1 MGQYVV
7 DMGFGMDVEVGSG
20 IVRVTIGRGRGS
32 PALHDPVIVGD
43 WEGAGMAETMDRVAR
58 LRCAARD
65 KTDSETAVKGEIGS
79 WGTVEAAWAGSRTSG
94 ELAGI
99 VKMLL
104 RPPV

>member
-7 DMGFGMDVEVGSG
+7 DMGFGMDVEVGTG

-43 WEGAGMAETMDRVAR
+43 WEGAGMAETLDRVAR

-65 KTDSETAVKGEIGS
+65 KTDPEKAVKDEIAS
-79 WGTVEAAWAGSRTSG
+79 WGTTQETWAAARTSG